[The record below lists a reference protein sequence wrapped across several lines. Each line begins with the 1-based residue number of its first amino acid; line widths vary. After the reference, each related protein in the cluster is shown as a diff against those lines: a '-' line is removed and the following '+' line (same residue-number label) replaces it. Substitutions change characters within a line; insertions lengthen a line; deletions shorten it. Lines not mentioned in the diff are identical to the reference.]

1 MREGVTVSQRVM
13 TDARRFS
20 EQTVVMLAPSV
31 DDRIR
36 TLAVRHGVS
45 QGRAHRV
52 ALLCSLAG
60 AEALTTEEF
69 LRAHAVCEDEAR
81 GRHANC
87 RGHFHVEDVA

>member
-1 MREGVTVSQRVM
+1 MSQRVM
-13 TDARRFS
+13 ADARRFS

-52 ALLCSLAG
+52 ALLSSLTG
-60 AEALTTEEF
+60 AEKMSTEEF
-69 LRAHAVCEDEAR
+69 LRAHALCEDEAR
-81 GRHANC
+81 ARHANC
-87 RGHFHVEDVA
+87 RGHFHIEDVA